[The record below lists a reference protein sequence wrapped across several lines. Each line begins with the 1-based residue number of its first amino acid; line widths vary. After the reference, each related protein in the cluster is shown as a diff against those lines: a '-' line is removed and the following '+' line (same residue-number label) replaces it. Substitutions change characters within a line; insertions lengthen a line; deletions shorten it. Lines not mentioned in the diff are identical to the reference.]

1 MPFAYQLPPLSPYQE
16 TFIEYRISVPVY
28 EHGIRDGIPYSKFY
42 FNNPKIQNP
51 YYISNAYTHNIQHN
65 DSLTWKETEKTEIM
79 KVEQSINGNSF
90 NDAFYF

>member
-1 MPFAYQLPPLSPYQE
+1 MHFYPLPPLPPYSKIFVD
-16 TFIEYRISVPVY
+16 TRISVIVF
-28 EHGIRDGIPYSKFY
+28 EHGIKDGIPYSKSY
-42 FNNPKIQNP
+42 FDNPKIQNP

>member
-1 MPFAYQLPPLSPYQE
+1 MHFYPLPPLPPYSK
-16 TFIEYRISVPVY
+16 TFVDTRISVIVF
-28 EHGIRDGIPYSKFY
+28 EHGIKDGIPYSKSY
-42 FNNPKIQNP
+42 FDNPKIQNP

>member
-1 MPFAYQLPPLSPYQE
+1 MLKIENRYQ
-16 TFIEYRISVPVY
+16 Y
-28 EHGIRDGIPYSKFY
+28 E
-42 FNNPKIQNP
+42 
-51 YYISNAYTHNIQHN
+51 AHNIQHN

>member
-1 MPFAYQLPPLSPYQE
+1 MHFYPLPPLPPYSK
-16 TFIEYRISVPVY
+16 TFVDTRISVIVF
-28 EHGIRDGIPYSKFY
+28 EHGMKDGIPYSKSY
-42 FNNPKIQNP
+42 FDNPKIQNP